1 MVPARTPPAACGRGA
16 RRRLLPIAAAVAS
29 LLPLAACGK
38 KGPPLP
44 PLLKLPAPPP
54 DFAVE
59 RRGGEVRLRFTVP
72 SANTDGSRPANIDHV
87 DVYGFTGPAPL
98 TDDQLLRFG
107 TKVATV
113 AVKAPKDPGATTEPD
128 EPPEEPDLTE
138 EGLDQGA
145 VAELTEPLAPED
157 FTPGEL
163 PAPRRRPP
171 APQEAGR
178 PLVGPPRQALV
189 RTFVAVGVNT
199 SGRKGPL
206 SKRALVPLVDPPL
219 PPAALTVTY
228 TEQAVTL
235 AWAPASRP
243 APVQARPPEDAGLLP
258 ARYVGMELPSLAYN
272 VYEVSLAD
280 GASGAAE
287 GPPAGEVRLTTS
299 PVEGTAF
306 EDKRIEWGRT
316 RCYAVRTVES
326 VGGAVL
332 ESDAAQ
338 QACVTLED
346 VFPPAPPANLQH
358 IAAEGVISLIWD
370 ANREPDL
377 AGYLVLRGA
386 PGGPLEAI
394 TPAPIT
400 ATVFEDKVPS
410 GTTYAYAV
418 QAVDRAGNRSAP
430 SATVEDTAR

>member
-1 MVPARTPPAACGRGA
+1 VVPAGTPPAVRRRGA
-16 RRRLLPIAAAVAS
+16 RRRLLPIAAALAS
-29 LLPLAACGK
+29 MLPLAACGK

-44 PLLKLPAPPP
+44 PLLKVPAPPA
-54 DFAVE
+54 DFAAE

-72 SANTDGSRPANIDHV
+72 SANTDGSRPANIDRV
-87 DVYGFTGPAPL
+87 DIYGFTGSAAV

-113 AVKAPKDPGATTEPD
+113 AVKAPKDPEATTEPD

-138 EGLDQGA
+138 EGFDQGA
-145 VAELTEPLAPED
+145 VAELAEPLAPED
-157 FTPGEL
+157 FTPGER

-171 APQEAGR
+171 APEETGR

-235 AWAPASRP
+235 AWAPAPRP
-243 APVQARPPEDAGLLP
+243 APVQARPPEGSGLLP
-258 ARYVGMELPSLAYN
+258 ARYLGMELPALAYN

-287 GPPAGEVRLTTS
+287 GPPAGEVRLTMS
-299 PVEGTAF
+299 PVAGTAF
-306 EDKRIEWGRT
+306 EDKRIDWGRT

-326 VGGAVL
+326 VGGAAL

-377 AGYLVLRGA
+377 AGYVVLRGA
-386 PGGPLEAI
+386 PGGPLEVI
-394 TPAPIT
+394 TPAPIA
-400 ATVFEDKVPS
+400 ATVFEDKVPP

-418 QAVDRAGNRSAP
+418 QAVDRAGNRSLP